1 MKANKLLVAGGR
13 LRPGGFE
20 LGDGKYY
27 DKATLMLL
35 DLETGKYE
43 ELLSI
48 SEGNEHYPDEH
59 PNLQY
64 TAPCLEDDILWL
76 PTDTEIYKYQ
86 LPAFELL
93 KVFSHPC
100 FQNLHSVHIFGDE
113 LVTTSTGLD
122 NVVVLDKHTGEVKEI
137 INTEGENKSPW
148 HRFDEATDYRLVH
161 STRPHHTHP
170 NYVFKLENDYWVTR
184 CKQEDALNL
193 RDQSQVMDVG
203 QQGRI
208 SIHDG
213 IWWNGKL
220 VFTRVDGF
228 VVICDPETRT
238 VLDKHD
244 PFENERNRPLGWS
257 RGLFIENDIFYIGY
271 SKLRKTKLKSKLK
284 YLTKGNFK
292 FTTGNNSLIVAYDM
306 KNQQVLRIYESEDK
320 VIDAIY
326 GILPYHYE

>member
-35 DLETGKYE
+35 DLETGVYE
-43 ELLSI
+43 ELLSK

-64 TAPCLEDDILWL
+64 TAPCLEGDVLWL

-86 LPAFELL
+86 LPDLQLL
-93 KVFSHPC
+93 ERFSHPC

-122 NVVVLDKHTGEVKEI
+122 NVVVLDKHSGEVKEI
-137 INTEGENKSPW
+137 INTEGEGKSPW
-148 HRFDEATDYRLVH
+148 HRFNEETDYRLVH

-193 RDQSQVMDVG
+193 RDQTQMMDVG

-213 IWWNGKL
+213 IWWNGSL

-228 VVICDPETRT
+228 VVICDPKTRT

-257 RGLFIENDIFYIGY
+257 RGLYIENDIFYIGY

-306 KNQQVLRIYESEDK
+306 KNQKVLRIYESEDNM
-320 VIDAIY
+320 IDAIY